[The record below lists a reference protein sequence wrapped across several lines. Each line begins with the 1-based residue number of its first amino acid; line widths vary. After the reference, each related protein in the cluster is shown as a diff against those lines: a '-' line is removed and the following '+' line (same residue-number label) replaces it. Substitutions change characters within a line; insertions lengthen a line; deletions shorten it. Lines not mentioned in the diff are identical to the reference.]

1 MAAIRDKMRPKWA
14 STGALEAKPEA
25 EIWRR
30 PATVT
35 WRRQLPIRWSTWS
48 HFSQFRNYLRFCKS
62 TSGLTMTTFC
72 TRFSDY
78 SRYDDISDLSGHFS
92 KYIRFFNSTSGPN
105 NWPKKRNASCVVWP
119 APAFIAHRYQLGEF
133 LCDFAPFESKT
144 MAKTTF
150 GSSFGNRFGL
160 VAHSF
165 LTRSISSHLPAIQR
179 PYWPEHGKNE
189 RSGDTSGQMGN
200 RNVVATRFFDSA
212 TPTSYSTPIHYGVY
226 LAPSPSY
233 HPGILTT
240 LIKIYWG

>member
-1 MAAIRDKMRPKWA
+1 M
-14 STGALEAKPEA
+14 
-25 EIWRR
+25 
-30 PATVT
+30 
-35 WRRQLPIRWSTWS
+35 
-48 HFSQFRNYLRFCKS
+48 
-62 TSGLTMTTFC
+62 
-72 TRFSDY
+72 
-78 SRYDDISDLSGHFS
+78 
-92 KYIRFFNSTSGPN
+92 
-105 NWPKKRNASCVVWP
+105 
-119 APAFIAHRYQLGEF
+119 
-133 LCDFAPFESKT
+133 CDFAPLESKT

-165 LTRSISSHLPAIQR
+165 LTRSISSHLSAIQR

-233 HPGILTT
+233 HLGILTT
-240 LIKIYWG
+240 LIKIYLSYQVRFYKSSETPKATCA